1 MTSSEP
7 KQSWVIAEVDAI
19 RVGII
24 AGAVQEIAALSKLGR
39 VPHAPPHLLG
49 LALVRGEPLPV
60 VDLARFLDLAP
71 LPTASAEDE
80 RPPRVVTVA
89 TAGYRVGLA
98 VTRVLGVK
106 SQTLA
111 SLTPPEM
118 VVEGRV
124 QELALAEM
132 DLDGTMVSLLDLDRV
147 LQEARVR
154 PR

>member
-1 MTSSEP
+1 MTSSQS
-7 KQSWVIAEVDAI
+7 KRSWVIAEVDAI
-19 RVGII
+19 RVGIF
-24 AGAVQEIAALSKLGR
+24 AGAVQEIAALSKLGK

-49 LALVRGEPLPV
+49 LALVRGEPLPI

-71 LPTASAEDE
+71 LSTATADEE

-106 SQTLA
+106 SQVLS
-111 SLTPPEM
+111 SLTPPE
-118 VVEGRV
+118 VVLEGRV

-132 DLDGTMVSLLDLDRV
+132 DVDGCVVSLLDLDRV
-147 LQEARVR
+147 LSEARVR